1 MAKNV
6 GWEAKSNHDGSYT
19 VTVNGK
25 QYYCADTHEFLHF
38 LEDIGERWGIVKFE
52 KDERREFSTG
62 AVRDSVTGKGDM
74 ISLPWEALLRL
85 SKHYERGAEHYGR
98 WNYTKGIPISSFID
112 SACRHLAKYQ
122 CGLDDEDH
130 LAAAAFNVLGAMLM
144 ENTKPE
150 MQDLPLRKGKKT
162 FEYFETEV
170 ET

>member
-25 QYYCADTHEFLHF
+25 QYFCADTHEFLLF

-74 ISLPWEALLRL
+74 ISLPWEAILRL

-150 MQDLPLRKGKKT
+150 MQDLPKREGKKT
-162 FEYFETEV
+162 FGYFETEV
-170 ET
+170 KT

>member
-144 ENTKPE
+144 ENTRPE
-150 MQDLPLRKGKKT
+150 MLDLPLRKGKKT

>member
-98 WNYTKGIPISSFID
+98 WNYTKGIPI
-112 SACRHLAKYQ
+112 
-122 CGLDDEDH
+122 
-130 LAAAAFNVLGAMLM
+130 
-144 ENTKPE
+144 
-150 MQDLPLRKGKKT
+150 
-162 FEYFETEV
+162 
-170 ET
+170 

>member
-162 FEYFETEV
+162 FGYFE
-170 ET
+170 

>member
-6 GWEAKSNHDGSYT
+6 GCEAKSNHDGSYT

-25 QYYCADTHEFLHF
+25 QYYCTNTHEFLHF
-38 LEDIGERWGIVKFE
+38 LEDIGEGGRIVKFE

>member
-62 AVRDSVTGKGDM
+62 AVRDKADGKGRYDL
-74 ISLPWEALLRL
+74 LPWGAIHALAQ
-85 SKHYERGAEHYGR
+85 HCERGAIHYGER
-98 WNYTKGIPISSFID
+98 NVDKGIPQHSLID
-112 SACRHLAKYQ
+112 SGIRHLSLYIQGDA
-122 CGLDDEDH
+122 EAHH
-130 LAAAAFNVLGAMLM
+130 LVAALWNIAWAV
-144 ENTKPE
+144 EQEIKRPE
-150 MQDLPLRKGKKT
+150 MVDLPERGEHSGIA
-162 FEYFETEV
+162 F
-170 ET
+170 